1 METNT
6 YLPTDVLLYVHFGE
20 HFWLYSS
27 TNPCWRLWSHS
38 AGFNQEIFT
47 NSAKSAN
54 KPKASQTGA
63 TWPFKRNNR
72 PDKKTQNTTPTVYSE
87 LHLFNMVWKILKV
100 IIVITVRPQ
109 CRHEKTNTCIQYM
122 LNQRIQYFEV
132 RGLMTYFGK
141 YLWHELIYY
150 YQVRWTD

>member
-1 METNT
+1 MYCYMFILENISDFI
-6 YLPTDVLLYVHFGE
+6 LPLIHAGGFDHT
-20 HFWLYSS
+20 
-27 TNPCWRLWSHS
+27 P

-141 YLWHELIYY
+141 YL
-150 YQVRWTD
+150 